1 MCNIKWVFKWLIM
14 ENASHWKHLFRSIA
28 RYFGYWIETFMLVSY
43 VNCYITFPFWYE
55 SHRFHNWNVNLQ
67 IILKL
72 YFCASNAIKGAWCN
86 FVFSFIITNLIDAL
100 KKKLFVR
107 PLVGMVLGIST
118 ILGTPTTTTTP
129 GVNIEPKMLGWIGLM
144 LIVNVIMVY
153 DVTKIETMNA
163 FLSFPFLFLET
174 FFWSDLWDWGLVNLG
189 G

>member
-1 MCNIKWVFKWLIM
+1 
-14 ENASHWKHLFRSIA
+14 
-28 RYFGYWIETFMLVSY
+28 
-43 VNCYITFPFWYE
+43 
-55 SHRFHNWNVNLQ
+55 
-67 IILKL
+67 
-72 YFCASNAIKGAWCN
+72 
-86 FVFSFIITNLIDAL
+86 
-100 KKKLFVR
+100 
-107 PLVGMVLGIST
+107 MVLGIST
-118 ILGTPTTTTTP
+118 ILGTPTTTTTTITTTP